1 MLKKFNNGEKPL
13 KWDNKLNEVTN
24 MNKMFYNASSFNQN
38 LNSWILKKNV
48 KKDNFGL
55 EESKQPMWKVEDTTS
70 SATSPSAVQPDSSS
84 NISPR
89 SDEIIEHNSTSN
101 SESELNDMSPKDSE
115 NNNPT
120 EDIKNEINNQPLND

>member
-1 MLKKFNNGEKPL
+1 
-13 KWDNKLNEVTN
+13 
-24 MNKMFYNASSFNQN
+24 
-38 LNSWILKKNV
+38 
-48 KKDNFGL
+48 
-55 EESKQPMWKVEDTTS
+55 MWKVEDTTS

-120 EDIKNEINNQPLND
+120 EDIKNEINNQPLNDENDNHSTIPTTENETTETEKNY